1 MMKRLLLFI
10 LLLFLQQHV
19 ISGKTYVFM
28 SYHLYTNENNKFE
41 SSGYMKVPSI
51 VEINEDKQ
59 KVVLKL
65 FSKGGK
71 DNGWFS
77 FDFTIDEI
85 SCLDNNIII
94 YFLNNNVGNKA
105 YLYLSPNRQ
114 GGLYIDINNF
124 RFDDNDICCWMQK
137 PYKISN

>member
-1 MMKRLLLFI
+1 
-10 LLLFLQQHV
+10 
-19 ISGKTYVFM
+19 M
-28 SYHLYTNENNKFE
+28 SYHLYTSENNRFE
-41 SSGYMKVPSI
+41 SSGDMKVPSI

-59 KVVLKL
+59 KVLLKL

-77 FDFTIDEI
+77 FDFTIDEVL
-85 SCLDNNIII
+85 CLDNNIII

-105 YLYLSPNRQ
+105 CLYLSPNRQ